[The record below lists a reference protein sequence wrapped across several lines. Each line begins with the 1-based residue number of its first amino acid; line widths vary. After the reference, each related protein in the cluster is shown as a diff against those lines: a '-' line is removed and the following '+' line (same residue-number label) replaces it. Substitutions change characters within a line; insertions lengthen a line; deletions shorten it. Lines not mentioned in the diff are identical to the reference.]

1 MLLAGARETRK
12 KPERRSSAR
21 PISIQKRSSPV
32 PSFRDKR
39 PIAKFSLTGRQIEL
53 QALLS
58 GPATH
63 CLLYGGSRSG
73 KTFLLCYAVLTRAL
87 RAEGSRHAIF
97 RRTGASARQSIGRDT
112 LPKVAKLAYGLVPE
126 FRSEEGCFLLP
137 NGSEIWLSGLED
149 RERLDKVL
157 GREYATIYL
166 NEASEITYQAFSTV
180 KTRLAQKAAV
190 TAGGGTHLPLK
201 CYVDLNPTTQSH
213 WTYRVFVEGAEPEG
227 RRPLPRED
235 YAFGVAGPLDNAENL
250 PAAYIE
256 SLKHLP
262 RSQRMRFFEGAY
274 AGDSADSLW
283 TRQSIGR
290 LYAESEADLPVFRR
304 VAVAID
310 PAVSS
315 HAGSNETGIIVAA
328 TDGQGQG
335 HVLADGSGVMKPDEW
350 ARKAVTLFHYYRA
363 DCIVA
368 EANQGGEM
376 VETTLR
382 AVAPDIPVKLV
393 RASRGKYVR
402 AEPVAALYARGRV
415 RHVGEFRELEDQMC
429 SFTPDFDRKAEGF
442 SPDRVDALV
451 WALSE
456 LFPGLIS
463 DRQRGANRAQALAMG
478 DYDVFG
484 G

>member
-1 MLLAGARETRK
+1 MRTR
-12 KPERRSSAR
+12 S
-21 PISIQKRSSPV
+21 
-32 PSFRDKR
+32 
-39 PIAKFSLTGRQIEL
+39 
-53 QALLS
+53 
-58 GPATH
+58 
-63 CLLYGGSRSG
+63 
-73 KTFLLCYAVLTRAL
+73 
-87 RAEGSRHAIF
+87 
-97 RRTGASARQSIGRDT
+97 
-112 LPKVAKLAYGLVPE
+112 
-126 FRSEEGCFLLP
+126 
-137 NGSEIWLSGLED
+137 
-149 RERLDKVL
+149 LDKVL

-166 NEASEITYQAFSTV
+166 NEASEITYQAFNTV
-180 KTRLAQKAAV
+180 KTRLAQKTRV
-190 TAGGGTHLPLK
+190 TAGAGNFLPLK

-213 WTYRVFVEGAEPEG
+213 WTYRVFVEGVEPEG
-227 RRPLPRED
+227 RAAAAAGD
-235 YAFGVAGPLDNAENL
+235 YVFGMAGPLDNADNL

-262 RSQRMRFFEGAY
+262 RSQRIRFFEGAY

-290 LYAESEADLPVFRR
+290 LYLENESDLPAFRR
-304 VAVAID
+304 VVVAID

-315 HAGSNETGIIVAA
+315 HAGSNETGIVAAA

-368 EANQGGEM
+368 EANQGGDM
-376 VETTLR
+376 VESTLR
-382 AVAPDIPVKLV
+382 AIAPDIPVKLV

-451 WALSE
+451 WAMSE
-456 LFPGLIS
+456 LFPGLVS
-463 DRQRGANRAQALAMG
+463 DRQRGEHRKQSLAMG
-478 DYDVFG
+478 DYDPFG